1 MQIRPLLGIREK
13 NVILLHLKHA
23 FLIEKA
29 HNFFGF
35 EKTNSSNLYVASGF
49 FLIAK
54 MMKKSLS
61 KILFLM
67 K

>member
-49 FLIAK
+49 F
-54 MMKKSLS
+54 
-61 KILFLM
+61 
-67 K
+67 